1 MTYSALAVV
10 AAGLCLCAQLT
21 LAYSRSSG
29 SDDSIINR
37 YISQDTGESVRSESQ
52 IPIEVDQITLVTPSM
67 DNPNFKIVNKHRGGE
82 THLQIGANGYNNGED
97 DYMLEYPQGMRLM
110 ASYYDDDLLGG
121 SAYRIPGLSNIF
133 NDTGVFKK
141 MTIESIDSTT
151 NQVNF
156 SATVETVQL
165 VFGITSKN
173 AKSYSKDR
181 DMISQTEIGQ
191 DRCNY
196 MDRENCEYTNIA
208 SYIQTCDIRTN
219 ASCVLFLNTTAPA
232 PGDVSA
238 DDMRCMFFDT
248 QRNSWQENTIIPLP
262 PYTAQPTPSDCRDE
276 CLIWNAQQGL
286 DVPYICAFV
295 NTTAYPYFCFVFEK
309 PAGETWDTSYSCGPT
324 SNTDARTHM
333 FTTLNDD
340 ADPNTRRRRS
350 LLEVSPPHAQES
362 GVDMAESGSSSS
374 NIGEWVPKGN
384 SSGRQRRYAG
394 EDIRC
399 CTPFMNT
406 EGNFVDNGDPQLGTG
421 MSDLGSYE
429 GIKDNDC
436 RDFIFKITQ
445 TDTSQGTTTH
455 QVYVRY
461 PSETASGGEMIGIPG
476 YVEGG
481 GPWIINGVHGPGYS
495 NPWIDGDSFNQ
506 NPSEPFQVNNW
517 LCCKPPD
524 SSCSEYRWKV
534 LEVLADV
541 KTIGGTV
548 ANPCNHRYKV
558 QKYDKYGVNAYETS
572 RVFEYDYQECA
583 IEHPCLNPP
592 PPKAWNWSPTT
603 EAHCLAQ
610 VGFYA
615 KTGTAANM
623 HPTVTNCAKITN
635 SQFYNFDPSASDN
648 WCQYELEYQGIQWF
662 FHSELSYTDCPQ
674 NCLTAPPT
682 VSPTQFPTL
691 SPTRVPSGAPTP
703 DQDFA
708 CPVDINIPLRN
719 RYFDRRNDC
728 ELINGIVETQEKPT
742 AKETGKYVGTWDQN
756 LDKNGHIQNGWIKAA
771 ADENSGLSEE
781 DQRTEGMK
789 LIVKEACESAI
800 GCRYD
805 DRVGACR
812 AISEGEGGPWDI
824 TKQTGK
830 FWVSALVEVTIPAD
844 WTKGSGECKY
854 RTFWNDGRLNKD
866 YFDDIKTLGYS
877 GGNDQARG
885 KMRLFFEDS
894 FFSTT
899 INVNPYPPFN
909 PSPPPTPPM
918 TNRYDLYFD
927 YNGTGYTILGTRG
940 APDVSLKRYDAPIFP
955 AGEESWVAVAGVP
968 VATSRVDKSEVVYE
982 SINVTDPSQ
991 GKNDTKS
998 LEIIKGSEGNPE
1010 YTKDL
1015 RLVLLTDL
1023 GPEGA
1028 YELNKPLGVYQS
1040 IQFSDTFDGGSACR
1054 APNKIFVNTTNTTN
1068 TTAFFY
1074 AQNTERYVAQPN
1086 QTCGNY
1092 NMTQTY
1098 CYSAIILNVVTGKAS
1113 DRYYF
1118 NFTCPPMTAEPT
1130 MFPTFA
1136 DSGESIVPTTVP
1148 TTLAAGAEGFT
1159 ESEIKKAERSI
1170 IEVVLVFCGCL
1181 AALLIAVVMVNTL
1194 MGSKRNTVDLRN
1206 LPPKDKE
1213 KVCGP
1218 PPPRYGATTVS
1229 IEAKP
1234 HQNDGVFVGNSK
1246 TLKWV

>member
-21 LAYSRSSG
+21 LAYSGSSG

-67 DNPNFKIVNKHRGGE
+67 DHPNFKIVNKHRGGE
-82 THLQIGANGYNNGED
+82 TYLQIGHNEYNDGED
-97 DYMLEYPQGMRLM
+97 DYMLEYPEGMRLM

-173 AKSYSKDR
+173 AKSYSEDV

-232 PGDVSA
+232 PDDSNVP
-238 DDMRCMFFDT
+238 DDMVCMIDENQT
-248 QRNSWQENTIIPLP
+248 GTWQENNIIPMP
-262 PYTAQPTPSDCRDE
+262 TYTAQPTHSDCRDE
-276 CLIWNAQQGL
+276 CIIWNAQQGM

-295 NTTAYPYFCFVFEK
+295 NTTANPYFCFVFEK
-309 PAGETWDTSYSCGPT
+309 PAGDTWGSFTSCPSPSDT
-324 SNTDARTHM
+324 ARNYM
-333 FTTLNDD
+333 YTTLNDD
-340 ADPNTRRRRS
+340 HADDYGDDDPNTRRRRS
-350 LLEVSPPHAQES
+350 LLEVSPPPSPHPTTAP
-362 GVDMAESGSSSS
+362 GPAAAASGSHRRRRT
-374 NIGEWVPKGN
+374 VPG
-384 SSGRQRRYAG
+384 
-394 EDIRC
+394 C
-399 CTPFMNT
+399 P
-406 EGNFVDNGDPQLGTG
+406 
-421 MSDLGSYE
+421 
-429 GIKDNDC
+429 
-436 RDFIFKITQ
+436 
-445 TDTSQGTTTH
+445 
-455 QVYVRY
+455 
-461 PSETASGGEMIGIPG
+461 
-476 YVEGG
+476 
-481 GPWIINGVHGPGYS
+481 
-495 NPWIDGDSFNQ
+495 
-506 NPSEPFQVNNW
+506 
-517 LCCKPPD
+517 
-524 SSCSEYRWKV
+524 
-534 LEVLADV
+534 
-541 KTIGGTV
+541 
-548 ANPCNHRYKV
+548 
-558 QKYDKYGVNAYETS
+558 
-572 RVFEYDYQECA
+572 
-583 IEHPCLNPP
+583 LNPP
-592 PPKAWNWSPTT
+592 LPPLPGYGFGAYLDGDPPMT
-603 EAHCLAQ
+603 EKDCACM
-610 VGFYA
+610 VGYEA
-615 KTGTAANM
+615 EAMGKTINDGLPLNIPCT
-623 HPTVTNCAKITN
+623 KITD
-635 SQFYNFDPSASDN
+635 YGFDPNGANGRPLCTFSFGTKYYAHDD
-648 WCQYELEYQGIQWF
+648 LGYQCDFNFIP
-662 FHSELSYTDCPQ
+662 L
-674 NCLTAPPT
+674 
-682 VSPTQFPTL
+682 
-691 SPTRVPSGAPTP
+691 P

-728 ELINGIVETQEKPT
+728 DAINGVVETQEKYSESPPPY
-742 AKETGKYVGTWDQN
+742 TGSWSEN
-756 LDKNGHIQNGWIKAA
+756 LDGQSNIQNGWIKKAA
-771 ADENSGLSEE
+771 ESHTDP
-781 DQRTEGMK
+781 RTAGME

-800 GCRYD
+800 GCMYD
-805 DRVGACR
+805 NGACR
-812 AISEGEGGPWDI
+812 AISEGEGGTWDI

-844 WTKGSGECKY
+844 WTKGSGECKF

-877 GGNDQARG
+877 GANDRARG

-982 SINVTDPSQ
+982 SINITNTSQ

-1068 TTAFFY
+1068 TTTFFY
-1074 AQNTERYVAQPN
+1074 AQTTERYVAQPN

-1136 DSGESIVPTTVP
+1136 AAGESLVPTTVP

-1234 HQNDGVFVGNSK
+1234 HQNDSVFVGNSK